1 MWRVIIWHS
10 GRQWAGITADK
21 LRIGVEG
28 AAPTPSATSPDR
40 TTREPVGHDWTQ
52 DGRSCADLI
61 PDMTTTEWLGR
72 EHTNRALG

>member
-1 MWRVIIWHS
+1 MIIWHS
-10 GRQWAGITADK
+10 GRQWAGIAADK

-28 AAPTPSATSPDR
+28 APYAFDGVTGPHYPRARDY
-40 TTREPVGHDWTQ
+40 DWTQ

-61 PDMTTTEWLGR
+61 LDMTTTEWLDL